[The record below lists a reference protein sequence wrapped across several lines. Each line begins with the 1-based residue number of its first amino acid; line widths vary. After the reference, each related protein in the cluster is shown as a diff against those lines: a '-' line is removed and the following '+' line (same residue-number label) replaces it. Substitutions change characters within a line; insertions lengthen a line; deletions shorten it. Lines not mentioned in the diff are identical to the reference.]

1 MESYKHKFAKSVL
14 AGWLREPSEILP
26 PFSWRSNRGA
36 PNYGVWEE
44 YPFCLDENNQLIGNE
59 PVWDELDWGIPH
71 NLKALQD
78 VRNFNDTPPTYEEL
92 IAAKLLPIVIF
103 DIALQHKGQVIYGI
117 EVVHRND
124 VSALKLEYLKRI
136 NLCGVYRVDAD
147 WILSRCARPKQIVC
161 ERIL

>member
-14 AGWLREPSEILP
+14 AGWLRGPSEMLP

-44 YPFCLDENNQLIGNE
+44 YPFCIDENNRLIGND
-59 PVWDELDWGIPH
+59 PVWDELDWHSLNYLSTEAAGRFRD
-71 NLKALQD
+71 A
-78 VRNFNDTPPTYEEL
+78 PPTYDEL

-103 DIALQHKGQVIYGI
+103 DIALQHKGQVYYGI

-124 VSALKLEYLKRI
+124 VSPTKLEYLKRI
-136 NLCGVYRVDAD
+136 DLFGVYRVDAD
-147 WILSRCARPKQIVC
+147 WILSRCTRPQQIVC

>member
-44 YPFCLDENNQLIGNE
+44 YPFCIDENNRLIGND
-59 PVWDELDWGIPH
+59 PVWDELDWCEP
-71 NLKALQD
+71 NYLSALRS
-78 VRNFNDTPPTYEEL
+78 VRKFGDAPPTYDEL
-92 IAAKLLPIVIF
+92 LAVKLLPIVIF
-103 DIALQHKGQVIYGI
+103 DIALQHKGQVCYGI

-136 NLCGVYRVDAD
+136 SLFGVYTIDAD
-147 WILSRCARPKQIVC
+147 WILSRCGRPQQLVC
-161 ERIL
+161 ERII